1 MNKKATVAF
10 GLILICLFMIVRL
23 ALGQGGSSRK
33 VPFAKGNLTLSG
45 SVSLSFVESDIF
57 SEEGKSSKSF
67 RLDPAVNYFIL
78 PGLAV
83 GAKALL
89 DDSSR
94 EAVDQTTW
102 GIGPE
107 ITYYIGGAK
116 ADSELNKKL
125 FPFLSAGVLLV
136 RSQGSYAL
144 TAKEQEFDASG
155 PLFSLGT
162 GIVYLLSPSSGLFFR
177 TSYEYSS
184 LSMKNGDTRNG
195 NTLTISGGII
205 GFLF

>member
-1 MNKKATVAF
+1 MNKKTTVAS
-10 GLILICLFMIVRL
+10 GLILICLFMLVRL
-23 ALGQGGSSRK
+23 ALGQGSSARK

-45 SVSLSFVESDIF
+45 GFSLSFAESELF

-67 RLDPAVNYFIL
+67 RFDPAVNYFIL

-83 GAKALL
+83 GVKALL
-89 DDSSR
+89 NYSSR
-94 EAVDQTTW
+94 ETVDQTTW
-102 GIGPE
+102 GVGPE

-116 ADSELNKKL
+116 ADSVLNKRL
-125 FPFLSAGVLLV
+125 FPFLSAAALFV

-144 TAKEQEFDASG
+144 AAAEGEFDASG

-162 GIVYLLSPSSGLFFR
+162 GIVYLLSPSSGLFLE
-177 TSYEYSS
+177 TAYEYSS
-184 LSMKNGDTRNG
+184 FSMKNGDARDVSTF
-195 NTLTISGGII
+195 TISGGII